1 MVGKIFRLEQDDTQT
16 MTSAVYEALNT
27 RYAALFD
34 DIARGERAREAG
46 RHLPL
51 VPLKQL
57 TDQGFGAIT
66 VPVDAGG
73 DGADYQTA
81 FRLLMDLAAVDAN
94 LAHIWR
100 SHLAFVEYLRLI
112 PDETQR
118 QQWWARILDG
128 QWGGSALS
136 SQYASDGEPA
146 TIITRDDSSTLR
158 ISGQKYY
165 TTGTLASEWTVVSAT
180 LEESLA
186 EAILRRRRRA
196 GASGL
201 SLRHVQECL
210 AVVRVRQ
217 PRVQVKDDWDGFG
230 QRMTATGTLTMRE
243 AGVEALLD
251 ITAQHVFV
259 PVFHE
264 ISLVALMVGIG
275 RAALRD
281 GVEAMRER
289 TRIFNTSTGQIPR
302 YDSEMLGIIGQL
314 VAQLGAAEEMV
325 RATGRELDAQNLTE
339 ATLQSQRASVMV
351 PQLVL
356 DVCTRIFDTLGA
368 SATSTGQE
376 LDRHW
381 RNARTLATHD
391 PAVFK
396 ERMLGDWEV
405 NGVMPTQFISTN
417 HGQDL

>member
-1 MVGKIFRLEQDDTQT
+1 
-16 MTSAVYEALNT
+16 MTSALYEAISQ
-27 RYAALFD
+27 RYSTLFA

-66 VPVDAGG
+66 VPAEAGG
-73 DGADYQTA
+73 DGANYQTA
-81 FRLLMDLAAVDAN
+81 FRILMDLAAVDAN

-100 SHLAFVEYLRLI
+100 SHLAFIEYLRLI
-112 PDETQR
+112 PDEEQR
-118 QQWWARILDG
+118 NAWWQRILEG

-136 SQYASDGEPA
+136 SHDNPEPA
-146 TIITRDDSSTLR
+146 TMIKRDPDATLR
-158 ISGQKYY
+158 ITGQKYY
-165 TTGTLASEWTVVSAT
+165 TTGTLASEWTVVSAS

-196 GASGL
+196 GESGL
-201 SLRHVQECL
+201 SLHHVKECL
-210 AVVRVRQ
+210 AVIRVRQ

-230 QRMTATGTLTMRE
+230 QRMTATGTLTMRD
-243 AGVEALLD
+243 AGVETILN
-251 ITAQHVFV
+251 IGSQHVFV

-264 ISLVALMVGIG
+264 ISLAALIVGIG

-281 GVEAMRER
+281 GTAALRER

-314 VAQLGAAEEMV
+314 SAQLGAAEEMV
-325 RATGRELDAQNLTE
+325 RATGRELDARHLSE

-351 PQLVL
+351 PHLVL

-396 ERMLGDWEV
+396 QRMLGDWEV
-405 NGVMPTQFISTN
+405 NGVMPTPFISTN
-417 HGQDL
+417 HGQQLYDARHPAPAVRS